1 MKFDLNILKK
11 GHTPTNVYTKYQ
23 FREHY
28 ENLLNCKIKFQSAT
42 EELVLESQIERREEE
57 NRYFKNSLYLVQ
69 WLPGETRNQ
78 EVLSLN
84 TWLLDGQL
92 FKLENL
98 LIGTSAERQKING
111 ERPIRMVFYNNV
123 LFL

>member
-1 MKFDLNILKK
+1 M
-11 GHTPTNVYTKYQ
+11 
-23 FREHY
+23 
-28 ENLLNCKIKFQSAT
+28 
-42 EELVLESQIERREEE
+42 ESQIERREEE

-69 WLPGETRNQ
+69 WLQGETRNQ

-123 LFL
+123 ICLDDICLRLLFLHSSSFSRDVTQNTCANFII